1 MLVSI
6 VIPIYNVEKYLNAC
20 LESVLKLQSDW
31 EAVLVDDGSTD
42 NSGLLCDQW
51 AGRDGRIHVIHQ
63 KNGGLSAARNTGIR
77 NARGDYVM
85 FLDSDD
91 FLNPEETDKML
102 AQLEKAPEVLM
113 GLYRQYY
120 TDTNEYRKESCGGFL
135 SVSGYIPV
143 EQFLKTVPA
152 DGRECYMVAW
162 RFVVNREVLQEH
174 ELLFLP
180 GILHEDEEWTSR
192 LLCSVRMIY
201 VTHSY
206 FYQYRQ
212 SRAGAITSQVRP
224 KNIWDRFIIME
235 RMNRTWES
243 LEMESAGALYLQNRM
258 AQLYLSNMLDSRVL
272 SKEEW
277 DQANEQFSKF
287 SFCIASMCGTIGGV
301 VRIFIKLIGIK
312 RTCELLK
319 LVYWAYGHMKK

>member
-120 TDTNEYRKESCGGFL
+120 TDTNEYRKESCGGFFLFQDIYLL
-135 SVSGYIPV
+135 SS
-143 EQFLKTVPA
+143 
-152 DGRECYMVAW
+152 
-162 RFVVNREVLQEH
+162 
-174 ELLFLP
+174 
-180 GILHEDEEWTSR
+180 S
-192 LLCSVRMIY
+192 
-201 VTHSY
+201 
-206 FYQYRQ
+206 
-212 SRAGAITSQVRP
+212 
-224 KNIWDRFIIME
+224 
-235 RMNRTWES
+235 
-243 LEMESAGALYLQNRM
+243 
-258 AQLYLSNMLDSRVL
+258 
-272 SKEEW
+272 
-277 DQANEQFSKF
+277 
-287 SFCIASMCGTIGGV
+287 
-301 VRIFIKLIGIK
+301 
-312 RTCELLK
+312 
-319 LVYWAYGHMKK
+319 